1 MKRSTTLF
9 AKTSQQAK
17 EVQRSSNKWNLC
29 QGWTE
34 DGCNLHNSNM
44 CSHVRISLTTMR
56 GSSSFHRTRHV
67 NLLREDW
74 SLTFGSWWRSFAGC
88 SLLATALDLHSVA
101 KRCTGGMA
109 PKCRYLW
116 AEQCKQQC
124 TKLQCVRPV
133 ALHCYSA
140 IVHHHICKV
149 TLSWCKPSFSDNC
162 CYISFH
168 PFVCCFIRGATI
180 RNRKVVIQYLGL

>member
-17 EVQRSSNKWNLC
+17 EVQRSLNKSNFMSSMNRRWVQSSEL
-29 QGWTE
+29 QYVLT
-34 DGCNLHNSNM
+34 
-44 CSHVRISLTTMR
+44 CSDIVNNNK
-56 GSSSFHRTRHV
+56 SFHRIRHV
-67 NLLREDW
+67 DLLREDW

-88 SLLATALDLHSVA
+88 SILATALDLHSVA

-168 PFVCCFIRGATI
+168 PFVCCFLQGATI
-180 RNRKVVIQYLGL
+180 RIRKVVIQYLGS

>member
-1 MKRSTTLF
+1 MQPGQTSQEFAILPQMKRSTTLF

-34 DGCNLHNSNM
+34 DGCNLQNSNM
-44 CSHVRISLTTMR
+44 CSHVRILLRTTR
-56 GSSSFHRTRHV
+56 GTGSSSFHRTRHV

-88 SLLATALDLHSVA
+88 SIGNCSRPALS
-101 KRCTGGMA
+101 CTGGMA

-140 IVHHHICKV
+140 IVHP
-149 TLSWCKPSFSDNC
+149 T
-162 CYISFH
+162 ISAKSHSLNEKTFAL
-168 PFVCCFIRGATI
+168 FDFA
-180 RNRKVVIQYLGL
+180 

>member
-29 QGWTE
+29 RGWSE
-34 DGCNLHNSNM
+34 DGCNLQNCNM
-44 CSHVRISLTTMR
+44 CSHVRISLTTTR
-56 GSSSFHRTRHV
+56 GSSSFHRIRHI

-74 SLTFGSWWRSFAGC
+74 SLTFGSWWRSFAGYSIGNC
-88 SLLATALDLHSVA
+88 TRPALS
-101 KRCTGGMA
+101 CTGGMA

-168 PFVCCFIRGATI
+168 PFVRCSIRGATI
-180 RNRKVVIQYLGL
+180 RIREVVTQYLGL

>member
-34 DGCNLHNSNM
+34 DGRNLQNSNM

-88 SLLATALDLHSVA
+88 SIGNCTRPALS
-101 KRCTGGMA
+101 
-109 PKCRYLW
+109 
-116 AEQCKQQC
+116 CK
-124 TKLQCVRPV
+124 
-133 ALHCYSA
+133 ALHWWDGTKVQIPVSWA
-140 IVHHHICKV
+140 VQTAVHQVAMRSSRCPPLLFCNCAPPYLQSH
-149 TLSWCKPSFSDNC
+149 TLL
-162 CYISFH
+162 
-168 PFVCCFIRGATI
+168 V
-180 RNRKVVIQYLGL
+180 